1 MDQFSPPAPTRFGPE
16 IHDGGVLFRL
26 WGPSQAKVELV
37 IEGRGVL
44 PMNRTEAGWHSL
56 LVPGAGP
63 GTRYR
68 FRMADGLEVPDP
80 ASRYQPED
88 VHGPSEVV
96 DAAAFAWSDQS
107 WRGRP
112 WEETVAYE
120 LHVGAFTEQGTFTAA
135 IERLDY
141 LAELGV
147 TAIELMPV
155 AEFPGARNWG
165 YDGVLLFAPDAS
177 YGRPDDMKALVD
189 AAHARGIMVFLDV
202 VYNHFGPDGNYL
214 SAYAPIFNDQ
224 HQTPWGAAVNYDA
237 AGSKTVREF
246 VIQNAIYWIDEF
258 HLDGLR
264 LDAVHAIKDDSD
276 PHLLAEIP
284 SRLRAGGINRPI
296 HLMLENEENEVER
309 LARDDDGEPLQYTA
323 QWNDDLHHVLHTAAS
338 GERSGYYAEYAG
350 DSEKLGRALAE
361 GFAFQGDHMR
371 YSDRSRGQ
379 PSRHL
384 PPTAFVGF
392 IQNHDQIGNRAFGE
406 RLTAFAPATAVQAA
420 AAVYLLLPQIP
431 MLFMGEEFASS
442 RPFPFFCDFAGDL
455 ADAIREGRRKEF
467 ARFPEFADPQMREA
481 IPDPGAATTFEA
493 AKLDW
498 NEPLGGLHAEWLA
511 LYRTLLAIRH
521 REIAPR
527 LKAIGGNAGR
537 FTVLDRLAVRV
548 EWTLADGAQLTLIAN
563 LTDQP
568 LPGVSLPDGRRLWP
582 TTPIE
587 TSSLGAWQVVWTIS
601 APG

>member
-1 MDQFSPPAPTRFGPE
+1 MDHVAPPAPTRFGPE
-16 IHDGGVLFRL
+16 VHHDGGVLFRL
-26 WGPSQAKVELV
+26 WAPSQSEVALV
-37 IEGRGVL
+37 LEADA
-44 PMNRTEAGWHSL
+44 PRTMHRTDLGWHSL
-56 LVPGAGP
+56 LVPDARP

-68 FRMADGLEVPDP
+68 FRLADGLEVPDP

-96 DAAAFAWSDQS
+96 DAAFAWSDRG

-112 WEETVAYE
+112 WEEAVVYE
-120 LHVGAFTEQGTFTAA
+120 LHVGAFTAEGTFAAA

-214 SAYAPIFNDQ
+214 AAYAPIFNDQ
-224 HQTPWGAAVNYDA
+224 HQTPWGDAVNYDA
-237 AGSKTVREF
+237 AGSETVREF

-264 LDAVHAIKDDSD
+264 FDAVHAIKDDSD

-284 SRLRAGGINRPI
+284 SRLRAGGLNRPI
-296 HLMLENEENEVER
+296 HLMLENEENEVAR
-309 LARDDDGEPLQYTA
+309 LARDVDGEPQQYTA
-323 QWNDDLHHVLHTAAS
+323 QWNDDLHHVLHAAAS
-338 GERSGYYAEYAG
+338 GETSGYYAEYAG
-350 DSEKLGRALAE
+350 DTEKLGRALAE

-392 IQNHDQIGNRAFGE
+392 IQNHDQIGNRAFGD
-406 RLTAFAPATAVQAA
+406 RLTSFAPAAAVEAA

-431 MLFMGEEFASS
+431 MLFMGEEFGSS
-442 RPFPFFCDFAGDL
+442 RPFPFFCDFSGAL
-455 ADAIREGRRKEF
+455 ADAVREGRRKEF
-467 ARFPEFADPQMREA
+467 ARFPEFADPKMREA
-481 IPDPGAATTFEA
+481 IPDPGAAATFEA

-498 NEPLGGLHAEWLA
+498 NEPRSALHAQWLE
-511 LYRTLLAIRH
+511 LYRALLAIRH
-521 REIAPR
+521 REIIPR
-527 LKAIGGNAGR
+527 LKHIGGNSAR
-537 FTVLDRLAVRV
+537 FKVLGRLAV
-548 EWTLADGAQLTLIAN
+548 EIDWTLPGGAHLNLIAN
-563 LTDQP
+563 LSDQP
-568 LPGVSLPDGRRLWP
+568 LPGVTPPGGRRLWP
-582 TTPIE
+582 TTPVE
-587 TSSLGAWQVVWTIS
+587 TASLPAWQVLWTLS
-601 APG
+601 DAA